1 MREDVTKGNVVH
13 MPILKLGSTAAEKFY
28 ELAHEAEDHPE
39 NFKFFILNMFKE
51 DGESD
56 YAIHGGMKMYEAL
69 GLIEIFKADILA
81 GWEECES

>member
-1 MREDVTKGNVVH
+1 
-13 MPILKLGSTAAEKFY
+13 MPGLKKNSTAAEKFY

-39 NFKFFILNMFKE
+39 DFKFFIVNMFKE

-69 GLIEIFKADILA
+69 GLIEIFKQDIIY
-81 GWEECES
+81 GWEELES